1 MINLPLTATEDQLKE
16 FFITFGMIRFLRI
29 FNSGESQSACLIF
42 IKPKTARMVLKS
54 KEKVFFGHPI
64 KILPYS
70 EHYNTKDDSDGDEGP
85 TEGNSRW
92 GNGLERKY
100 SYTEEPTL
108 QSLKSSQKSHVKYTF
123 EYLFRSLT
131 LFELI

>member
-1 MINLPLTATEDQLKE
+1 
-16 FFITFGMIRFLRI
+16 
-29 FNSGESQSACLIF
+29 
-42 IKPKTARMVLKS
+42 MVLKS

-108 QSLKSSQKSHVKYTF
+108 QSPTLSTLLKTF
-123 EYLFRSLT
+123 SDPSLFMN
-131 LFELI
+131 